1 MDCLDSIVLNSKI
14 DIVVHTR
21 YVRQGK
27 QNSTEKSVATADETM
42 VKYQHEQANKLIR
55 TES

>member
-1 MDCLDSIVLNSKI
+1 MDCLGSIGLNSKI

-27 QNSTEKSVATADETM
+27 QNSTEKSVVTEDETM
-42 VKYQHEQANKLIR
+42 VKYQYEQANKLIW